1 MSKSN
6 IQKGAENQALSDDK
20 IQEIAETKKKQRN
33 NISIEKTCT
42 AKKNEIAEI
51 VKHTMAWF
59 NRPIV
64 KTDTECAERLTE
76 FFQTMC
82 ETGEIPTVEK
92 MALALGTTR
101 KTLWEWQTGSQGTER
116 ARLIGQA
123 KEMLASMDAELV
135 QRNKIPAV
143 PYIFR
148 AKNYYGMT
156 DTTEISVSTTPNLLG
171 DDGNREELAAKYS
184 EAVADLP
191 GNVIDVESN
200 E

>member
-1 MSKSN
+1 
-6 IQKGAENQALSDDK
+6 
-20 IQEIAETKKKQRN
+20 
-33 NISIEKTCT
+33 
-42 AKKNEIAEI
+42 
-51 VKHTMAWF
+51 
-59 NRPIV
+59 
-64 KTDTECAERLTE
+64 
-76 FFQTMC
+76 
-82 ETGEIPTVEK
+82 
-92 MALALGTTR
+92 
-101 KTLWEWQTGSQGTER
+101 
-116 ARLIGQA
+116 
-123 KEMLASMDAELV
+123 MDAELV